1 MDRLFIFVAFVS
13 ACVSSICAAPVPVAQ
28 VNDRSYPF
36 CDGCIHMVEAAKGM
50 IQSNKTFAE
59 TRAILIGLCRDWL
72 DIRGEEGHVMCPG
85 LIDSY
90 GPPGIY
96 IISEAW
102 LSPLETCE
110 KIEFCP
116 KSSVHVSKAWATHAS
131 HVSPLN
137 HVDYKA
143 NDPLQPI
150 RILHLTDIHLDHAYK
165 EGAAVEC
172 EMTICCRDGL
182 GMNGSG
188 NAGRYGEY
196 KCDLPIVTA
205 DLLMNH
211 LRQLDPQPDFTIYT
225 GDNPPHDV
233 WNETWNGQTE
243 STKFVVDYLSKN
255 LPNQTIYPAMGNHET
270 FPESFYYPPTYG
282 NLTASLADF
291 WQQWVELPDS
301 ALQTIRSGGYYTM
314 LIRPGLRLM
323 SINTDYGYQYNLYTL
338 LNDRT
343 AEYFDQR
350 EWMKSTLEEAVRNG
364 EKVVIIGH
372 IPPGDPTT
380 IESYGEFYVPLV
392 ANYSNVIVGQL
403 FGHIHED
410 LFQMV
415 QATDG
420 SPAGVVHI
428 APSVTTY
435 LNVNPSFRIYSMDPN
450 TFHLIDYEQYYLN
463 VTNANILAKQNRTED
478 IKFKLE
484 YTARQEYDLADLS
497 PNSWWDLTERLS
509 KNSSLLLQYLN
520 NKYSRSD
527 VTRECDSFC
536 KKELICGTRSASKA
550 QLFDCLSLQ

>member
-1 MDRLFIFVAFVS
+1 
-13 ACVSSICAAPVPVAQ
+13 
-28 VNDRSYPF
+28 
-36 CDGCIHMVEAAKGM
+36 
-50 IQSNKTFAE
+50 
-59 TRAILIGLCRDWL
+59 
-72 DIRGEEGHVMCPG
+72 
-85 LIDSY
+85 
-90 GPPGIY
+90 
-96 IISEAW
+96 
-102 LSPLETCE
+102 
-110 KIEFCP
+110 
-116 KSSVHVSKAWATHAS
+116 
-131 HVSPLN
+131 
-137 HVDYKA
+137 
-143 NDPLQPI
+143 
-150 RILHLTDIHLDHAYK
+150 
-165 EGAAVEC
+165 
-172 EMTICCRDGL
+172 
-182 GMNGSG
+182 
-188 NAGRYGEY
+188 
-196 KCDLPIVTA
+196 
-205 DLLMNH
+205 
-211 LRQLDPQPDFTIYT
+211 
-225 GDNPPHDV
+225 
-233 WNETWNGQTE
+233 
-243 STKFVVDYLSKN
+243 
-255 LPNQTIYPAMGNHET
+255 
-270 FPESFYYPPTYG
+270 
-282 NLTASLADF
+282 
-291 WQQWVELPDS
+291 
-301 ALQTIRSGGYYTM
+301 
-314 LIRPGLRLM
+314 
-323 SINTDYGYQYNLYTL
+323 
-338 LNDRT
+338 
-343 AEYFDQR
+343 
-350 EWMKSTLEEAVRNG
+350 MKSTLEEAVRNG